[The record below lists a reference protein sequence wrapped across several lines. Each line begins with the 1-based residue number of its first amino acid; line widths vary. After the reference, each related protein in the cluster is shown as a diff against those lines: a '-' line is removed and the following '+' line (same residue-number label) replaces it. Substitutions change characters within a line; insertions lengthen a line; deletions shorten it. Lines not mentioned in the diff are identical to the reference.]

1 MLINTTGCGML
12 SNLKLGNYGSY
23 CGLGGKGVPVDVID
37 QCCCYHD
44 KCYEN
49 LSVCGGSVSMAL
61 IVFEKKQV
69 LFISEGNLYAS
80 I

>member
-1 MLINTTGCGML
+1 MPSLLYFSDLIEFSQMLINTTGCGVL

-23 CGLGGKGVPVDVID
+23 CGLGGKGVPVDMID

-49 LSVCGGSVSMAL
+49 LSVWWIGKYGDNCL
-61 IVFEKKQV
+61 
-69 LFISEGNLYAS
+69 
-80 I
+80 